1 MTPIELKVL
10 KYINK
15 RTKLPES
22 EILSHFSK
30 YDDVMIDAIIF
41 LLYSNGYIREHNK
54 VITITDRGQIEA
66 ESERIISGQKWK
78 DRIVGFI
85 LGVAT
90 TVVAGYLLSIIGI

>member
-1 MTPIELKVL
+1 MKPIELKVL

-15 RTKLPES
+15 RIKLSES

-41 LLYSNGYIREHNK
+41 LLHSYGYIHEHNK

-66 ESERIISGQKWK
+66 ESEKIITGQKRK

-85 LGVAT
+85 FGVAT